1 MHQIQRVHVANHV
14 VDCFSL
20 LETRRSKIL
29 QEPRHSPP
37 PQLARVHVL
46 AAHGLPLRR
55 EEAVPVGGDLATVRE
70 AEDDGS
76 EGGGVRRLGRR
87 VLLLLRWRCS
97 FWNRRLRMEAQRL
110 NSAKKLL
117 GCEDGDL
124 DESVLKELEEVVE
137 LARMTPADISE
148 VLNKNRHKKEKTV
161 CELLETLKLKA
172 EMNEKIE
179 S

>member
-1 MHQIQRVHVANHV
+1 MHQIQRVHMANHV

-20 LETRRSKIL
+20 LETCRSKIL

-37 PQLARVHVL
+37 PQLMRVHVL

-76 EGGGVRRLGRR
+76 EGGEVRRRGRR
-87 VLLLLRWRCS
+87 ILLK
-97 FWNRRLRMEAQRL
+97 NY
-110 NSAKKLL
+110 L

-124 DESVLKELEEVVE
+124 DESILKELEEVVE

>member
-1 MHQIQRVHVANHV
+1 MA
-14 VDCFSL
+14 
-20 LETRRSKIL
+20 TWTT
-29 QEPRHSPP
+29 SPP
-37 PQLARVHVL
+37 PPPVALQLLEPQAENGSPEVESDNED
-46 AAHGLPLRR
+46 R
-55 EEAVPVGGDLATVRE
+55 EVEEFRIFM
-70 AEDDGS
+70 S
-76 EGGGVRRLGRR
+76 Y
-87 VLLLLRWRCS
+87 CS
-97 FWNRRLRMEAQRL
+97 FPALKILLKNY
-110 NSAKKLL
+110 L

-137 LARMTPADISE
+137 LARMTPADISQ